1 MKIPEPPTLSPSE
14 IATTVYDSGHIRDRG
29 NAERLE
35 QRILAYGATR
45 GTEGHTQ
52 GVVKAARAAH
62 SALAGIRGANNRTA
76 AARIVR
82 AIEGLLPHDAK
93 FEEGYSAGYNDRAQD
108 KPNKFKRDDSS
119 PRSR

>member
-76 AARIVR
+76 AARFR
-82 AIEGLLPHDAK
+82 
-93 FEEGYSAGYNDRAQD
+93 
-108 KPNKFKRDDSS
+108 
-119 PRSR
+119 